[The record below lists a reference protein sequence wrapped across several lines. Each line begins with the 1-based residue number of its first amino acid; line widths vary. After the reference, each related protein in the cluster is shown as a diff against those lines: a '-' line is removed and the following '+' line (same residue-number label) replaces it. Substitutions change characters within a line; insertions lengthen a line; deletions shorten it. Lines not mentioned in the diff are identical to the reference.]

1 MSNRTFARLAALVVA
16 LMLSKWQYR
25 FFPCNKMPILS
36 YVAGVATVLIIY
48 GTAERVYEAMTSD
61 EPEGK
66 RTLGATIVVGCIA
79 AAGVGFFTMMTHLC
93 P

>member
-1 MSNRTFARLAALVVA
+1 MSNRIGVRLAALAAA
-16 LMLSKWQYR
+16 LVLSKWQYR

-48 GTAERVYEAMTSD
+48 GTAERVYDAMTSD

-66 RTLGATIVVGCIA
+66 RTLGATIVVGLIA

>member
-1 MSNRTFARLAALVVA
+1 
-16 LMLSKWQYR
+16 
-25 FFPCNKMPILS
+25 
-36 YVAGVATVLIIY
+36 VLIIY

>member
-1 MSNRTFARLAALVVA
+1 
-16 LMLSKWQYR
+16 MLSKAQYR

-36 YVAGVATVLIIY
+36 YVFGVATVLIIY

>member
-1 MSNRTFARLAALVVA
+1 MSNRIGVRLAAFVAA

-25 FFPCNKMPILS
+25 CFPCNKMPILS

>member
-1 MSNRTFARLAALVVA
+1 MSTRIGVRLAALVAA
-16 LMLSKWQYR
+16 LMLSKAQYR

-48 GTAERVYEAMTSD
+48 GTAERVYEALTSD
-61 EPEGK
+61 EPDA
-66 RTLGATIVVGCIA
+66 RRSVGATIVVGGIVT
-79 AAGVGFFTMMTHLC
+79 AGVGFFTMMTHLC

>member
-1 MSNRTFARLAALVVA
+1 MSSRTGVRLAALVAA

-25 FFPCNKMPILS
+25 FFPCNYIAIVS

-48 GTAERVYEAMTSD
+48 FTAERVYEAMTSD
-61 EPEGK
+61 EPDAK
-66 RTLGATIVVGCIA
+66 RTLGATIVVGCIG

>member
-1 MSNRTFARLAALVVA
+1 MSNRIGVRLAAFVAA

>member
-1 MSNRTFARLAALVVA
+1 MSTRIGVRLAALVAA
-16 LMLSKWQYR
+16 LMLSKAQSR